1 MLHAVVR
8 CVRQCCYSTATVG
21 VCWPHS
27 QSPLAASN
35 MQKKLAV
42 ETGNDATCKCTS
54 CTVIV
59 FGNAANAVP
68 LRWPPPV
75 LQAEHFMLEGTE
87 IPLRPSCAV
96 SVTMNP
102 GYAGRTELPDNLKV
116 NVIMYF
122 PFSIYHYSVFGWD
135 GKFNNVD
142 RCIQSHTLGGLGGP
156 PKCR

>member
-1 MLHAVVR
+1 MSINVIHRQLLASVPGPHAR
-8 CVRQCCYSTATVG
+8 FTVG

-27 QSPLAASN
+27 QSPLPASN

-59 FGNAANAVP
+59 FGNAVP

-96 SVTMNP
+96 FVTMNP

-116 NVIMYF
+116 SIFPSQFTTTVCLVGMGSLIM
-122 PFSIYHYSVFGWD
+122 
-135 GKFNNVD
+135 
-142 RCIQSHTLGGLGGP
+142 
-156 PKCR
+156 